1 LQKTGSGNNLDTAGF
16 FSGLIDDVR
25 IHPAR
30 CMLSLRSPDF
40 AKVDYVED
48 CMIDYKELELMAS
61 EWLAGGPNL
70 LADVD
75 GDSQVDFKDYAILA
89 DMWLDEQM

>member
-1 LQKTGSGNNLDTAGF
+1 
-16 FSGLIDDVR
+16 
-25 IHPAR
+25 
-30 CMLSLRSPDF
+30 MLSLRSPDF